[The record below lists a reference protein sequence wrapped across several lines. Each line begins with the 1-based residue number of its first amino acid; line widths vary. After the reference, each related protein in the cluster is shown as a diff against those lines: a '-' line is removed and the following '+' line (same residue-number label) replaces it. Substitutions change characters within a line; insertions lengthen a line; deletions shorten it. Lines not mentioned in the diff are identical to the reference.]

1 MLKSRALPDNFDMT
15 QVLHQP
21 YGGRTSGT
29 PLTSPRTHRSSFAG
43 NGEPKP
49 LVVNTVKRGSGD
61 DYPIS
66 PSSATSAY
74 GSYIVSPTSGAP
86 SENLSPTST
95 TSNRTAISAPS
106 ASLAGADHRTPGTLP
121 RSHSFSAAY
130 HHTWHPMQRLQLQ
143 TPDSR
148 SRADSLSFPLRAD
161 LPYAGGTLHEN
172 VGSSVPGIAQ
182 PLQSPVSQTGT
193 DTGSMRPI
201 YQSRP

>member
-1 MLKSRALPDNFDMT
+1 MLKSRALPDDFDMT

-29 PLTSPRTHRSSFAG
+29 PLSSPGTHRPSFAA
-43 NGEPKP
+43 NGDPKP
-49 LVVNTVKRGSGD
+49 LIVNTVKRGTGD

-66 PSSATSAY
+66 PTSSTSAY
-74 GSYIVSPTSGAP
+74 GNYIVSPTSGAP

-95 TSNRTAISAPS
+95 TSIRTSISAPN
-106 ASLAGADHRTPGTLP
+106 ANVAGANHRTPGTLP

-130 HHTWHPMQRLQLQ
+130 HHAWHPMQRLQLQ

-148 SRADSLSFPLRAD
+148 SRAGSLSFPLRTG
-161 LPYAGGTLHEN
+161 LPYTGGTLHEN
-172 VGSSVPGIAQ
+172 VDSSVPGMAQ
-182 PLQSPVSQTGT
+182 PLQSPVSQAGT
-193 DTGSMRPI
+193 DTASMRPI